1 MVYIQKNNPF
11 TNSPFKQETITGT
24 HGEMSRKARMM
35 RPNRGEYI
43 EGQKKGTHSTHLM
56 ATYTGEGGKHYVAP
70 TITNITE
77 SGEYEP
83 QDFQRAMS
91 AGEVFEF
98 NSKEEAE
105 KFAKGSWKLKL
116 ASDLHKDIKNK

>member
-11 TNSPFKQETITGT
+11 NQKTIKGT
-24 HGEMSRKARMM
+24 HAEMSRKARMM
-35 RPNRGEYI
+35 RPIKGEYV
-43 EGQKKGTHSTHLM
+43 EGQEEGTHSTHLM
-56 ATYTGEGGKHYVAP
+56 ATYTGKGGKYYVAP

-98 NSKEEAE
+98 NSKKEAE

-116 ASDLHKDIKNK
+116 ASDLHKNIKKK